1 MTVVAAAETSWPE
14 AAVAIAGI
22 ALVVI
27 IAAVAI
33 IQVSATL
40 RSRGTV
46 AREEAYRTLAERC
59 EQSLNRI
66 ASDQK
71 RSSEALT
78 GLGERTAELERML
91 KEV

>member
-1 MTVVAAAETSWPE
+1 MTVLAATSWPD

-27 IAAVAI
+27 IGAVAI
-33 IQVSATL
+33 VQIFATL
-40 RSRGTV
+40 RSRASV
-46 AREEAYRTLAERC
+46 SREEAYRKLAERS

-66 ASDQK
+66 ASEQEQTAT
-71 RSSEALT
+71 RLT
-78 GLGERTAELERML
+78 VLDDRTAEIERMM